1 MLVRKYIIALFFLL
15 GLMSFKTQQSKPT
28 KEFGAVK
35 VSGNK
40 ILDYKGN
47 PLQLRGISLSWSIWG
62 GQKYYNTEVID
73 WLIDDFKIN
82 VIRLAMAI
90 EPNGGYLQ
98 FPDKQKQFI
107 TDLTDHAIKRGIY
120 VVIDWH
126 DHHANINIKES
137 KEFFVEMAKKYK
149 GVPNVMYEIW
159 NEPERE
165 SLETV
170 KKYSEELIK
179 EIRKYDSDN
188 LIIVG
193 SPHWDQDVDVI
204 SKSPII
210 GYKNIAYSFHF
221 YASDKNHQ
229 EKLRNRADFAIK
241 NGLPIIV
248 TEWGVGESNGDGEF
262 NRDKTAAW
270 LKWMEDRQ
278 LSWINWNLTD
288 KKETTAILMPRASVN
303 GKWLE
308 KDLTDAG
315 KFIRE
320 QLRLLNK

>member
-1 MLVRKYIIALFFLL
+1 
-15 GLMSFKTQQSKPT
+15 MSFKTQQSKPT

-248 TEWGVGESNGDGEF
+248 TEWGVGVSNGDGEF